1 MEKQKLLLEMKI
13 KKNKVWGQVKLN
25 IVRKSVKKSY
35 VIKNV
40 NLEKKEQYNLV
51 IRAKGLPPYPETN

>member
-1 MEKQKLLLEMKI
+1 MEKEKLMLEMKI
-13 KKNKVWGQVKLN
+13 KKNKVCDQVKLN

-40 NLEKKEQYNLV
+40 NLEKK
-51 IRAKGLPPYPETN
+51 AKKKRKKILKIWI

>member
-40 NLEKKEQYNLV
+40 NLEKKRKKSKKKQKKY
-51 IRAKGLPPYPETN
+51 

>member
-40 NLEKKEQYNLV
+40 NLEKKQKKSKKK
-51 IRAKGLPPYPETN
+51 AKKILKIWI

>member
-13 KKNKVWGQVKLN
+13 KKNKVCVQVKLN

-40 NLEKKEQYNLV
+40 NLEKKAKKKQKKSKKNTKNLDLV
-51 IRAKGLPPYPETN
+51 

>member
-40 NLEKKEQYNLV
+40 NLEKK
-51 IRAKGLPPYPETN
+51 AKKKRKKILKIWIQCN

>member
-40 NLEKKEQYNLV
+40 NLEKK
-51 IRAKGLPPYPETN
+51 AKKKRKKIQFLKKY

>member
-13 KKNKVWGQVKLN
+13 KKNKVCVQVKLN

-40 NLEKKEQYNLV
+40 NLEKK
-51 IRAKGLPPYPETN
+51 AKKKQKKSKKILKIWI

>member
-13 KKNKVWGQVKLN
+13 KKNKVCGQVKLN

-40 NLEKKEQYNLV
+40 NLEKKAKKNTKNLDLV
-51 IRAKGLPPYPETN
+51 